1 LERGDPTAEA
11 RRRRELVTA
20 LQAVA
25 GGDREAL
32 RDVYERTG
40 AKLFGVCLRILGSR
54 EEAEDVLQDVYLTV
68 WNKAHGFD
76 PARASP
82 VTWLATIARNRAI
95 DRRRAMTP
103 RLADRPMEEAFEVA
117 DGGPDALDAL
127 ESGDDARRLKDC
139 LGTLEPKA
147 RDAIVSAFYGGRTY
161 EELAHLA
168 GQPLGT
174 VKSTIRRGLMRL
186 RGCLEP

>member
-1 LERGDPTAEA
+1 MARGDPTAEG
-11 RRRRELVTA
+11 RRRELVFA

-32 RDVYERTG
+32 RDIYERTG

-68 WNKAHGFD
+68 WNKAHSFD
-76 PARASP
+76 AQRASP
-82 VTWLATIARNRAI
+82 ITWLATIARNRAI
-95 DRRRAMTP
+95 DRRRSTAP
-103 RLADRPMEEAFEVA
+103 RLADRPMEDAFQVP
-117 DGGPDALDAL
+117 DLGPDALDAL
-127 ESGDDARRLKDC
+127 ESGDEARRLKDC
-139 LGTLEPKA
+139 LGQLEPRT

-161 EELAHLA
+161 EDLAETG

-174 VKSTIRRGLMRL
+174 VKSTIRRGLIRL
-186 RGCLEP
+186 RGCLET